1 MGGKGA
7 IDKERKYMQFNFFFF
22 FLIKKYL
29 LYSIMTFLDVL
40 FGFVRF
46 IDTYSTYHHDFI
58 ILSCAVID

>member
-1 MGGKGA
+1 MEGKGA
-7 IDKERKYMQFNFFFF
+7 IDKERKCMQFNFF